1 MTAVTRRTVL
11 AAGAVGAGTLALAAC
26 GSSSSTSRATPQA
39 NAQLAKLDDIEVGQ
53 SVAAKLPDGRSAI
66 VSRPTSDTAVAFSA
80 RCTHMGCTVAPA
92 GSELHCPCHG
102 SKYNALTGAVI
113 QGPASQPL
121 AKLAVRVANGEVVT
135 S

>member
-1 MTAVTRRTVL
+1 MTTVTRRSVL
-11 AAGAVGAGTLALAAC
+11 AAGAVAAGTVALAAC
-26 GSSSSTSRATPQA
+26 GSSSSTSHATPPA
-39 NAQLAKLDDIEVGQ
+39 NAQLVKLDDIEVGQ
-53 SVAAKLPDGRSAI
+53 CVSAKLPDGSAAI

-92 GSELHCPCHG
+92 GSELHCQCHG

-113 QGPASQPL
+113 HGPASRPL
-121 AKLAVRVANGEVVT
+121 AKLGVRVANGEVVT

>member
-1 MTAVTRRTVL
+1 
-11 AAGAVGAGTLALAAC
+11 
-26 GSSSSTSRATPQA
+26 
-39 NAQLAKLDDIEVGQ
+39 
-53 SVAAKLPDGRSAI
+53 
-66 VSRPTSDTAVAFSA
+66 
-80 RCTHMGCTVAPA
+80 MGCTVAPA

-121 AKLAVRVANGEVVT
+121 AKLAIRVANGEVVT